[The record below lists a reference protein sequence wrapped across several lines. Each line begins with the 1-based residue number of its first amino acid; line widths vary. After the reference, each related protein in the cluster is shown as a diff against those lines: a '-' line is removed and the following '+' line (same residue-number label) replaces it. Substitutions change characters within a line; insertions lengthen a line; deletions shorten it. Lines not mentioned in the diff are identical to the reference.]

1 MAPVVRVNHYRRG
14 RVPYVYAETL
24 TGTTGPRG
32 HGGPGGDGKR
42 GLWFGWRQQGVAVTS
57 TGKAAEADVAYVDA
71 GETLRQAGHLM
82 RELGVGALRV
92 RGEDGKF
99 QGTISPDMMVRR
111 IAAGGDP
118 KTVTVGEVAA
128 GHAGRPGHSRGAA
141 GPPGDHGPDQ
151 GSWAWADRV
160 QAWDQATLDTAA
172 CLGADITAIR
182 QSPGLV
188 A

>member
-1 MAPVVRVNHYRRG
+1 M
-14 RVPYVYAETL
+14 
-24 TGTTGPRG
+24 
-32 HGGPGGDGKR
+32 
-42 GLWFGWRQQGVAVTS
+42 TS

-118 KTVTVGEVAA
+118 KTVTGGEVAA
-128 GHAGRPGHSRGAA
+128 GPADPPGRSRGAA
-141 GPPGDHGPDQ
+141 GQRGDHGPDP

-160 QAWDQATLDTAA
+160 QAWDQAMLDTAA
-172 CLGADITAIR
+172 SLGADITAIR
-182 QSPGLV
+182 KPPGLV